1 MSKFLSEKLGVA
13 AEIIPGFAFKS
24 EEFGKTGTKAVKIK
38 DINPPIINAAEA
50 DRVNVS
56 NYSRERLKK
65 YEIHEGDFVVAMTG
79 ATVGKIGKHVSKEVL
94 YTNQRVAKIVPR
106 SGFYKEFVYYAIQ
119 GGDFLKFILNRLDS
133 SSAQGNISGTSIGEY
148 PIPCPDFQT
157 QRGVAAVLSALD
169 SKIELNNRINA
180 ELEGMA
186 KLLYD
191 YWFVQFDFPMTAAQA
206 AALGKP
212 HLTGHPYRASG
223 GKMIYNGTLKRDIPE
238 GWTDGRLLDVATF
251 TNGIACQ
258 KYPANGGETLR
269 VIKIKEMRTGL
280 TSDSDIVTANVPS
293 KVKIKNGDILFSWS
307 ASLEVMIWAGGEG
320 ALNQHIFK
328 VTSDTHPRSFC
339 YFVLLDY
346 LRHFRMIAD
355 LRKTTMGHITIDH
368 LEQSQIAIPDDEVA
382 RAFEMITK
390 PIIDRMVKSH
400 EENQELT
407 QLRDWLLP
415 MLMNGQVTVGTTEH

>member
-1 MSKFLSEKLGVA
+1 MAAKRVKVPLGEVCDVRQGRYLAPGDMSDLKSDLTPIPVIGANGVLGYTDQVSYHDPVTLVTCRGSNCGMLQRTDGPTWISNNAMACPPKKPHDSRYIHYVLQATNFSEVV
-13 AEIIPGFAFKS
+13 
-24 EEFGKTGTKAVKIK
+24 TG
-38 DINPPIINAAEA
+38 
-50 DRVNVS
+50 
-56 NYSRERLKK
+56 
-65 YEIHEGDFVVAMTG
+65 
-79 ATVGKIGKHVSKEVL
+79 
-94 YTNQRVAKIVPR
+94 
-106 SGFYKEFVYYAIQ
+106 
-119 GGDFLKFILNRLDS
+119 
-133 SSAQGNISGTSIGEY
+133 SAQPQITAGHLNTKLLAITRA
-148 PIPCPDFQT
+148 PDEQKAI
-157 QRGVAAVLSALD
+157 AAVLGRLD
-169 SKIELNNRINA
+169 DKITLNQRINE

-206 AALGKP
+206 TTLGNPQLAGKP
-212 HLTGHPYRASG
+212 YRSSG
-223 GKMIYNGTLKRDIPE
+223 GKMIYNKTLKRDIPE

-307 ASLEVMIWAGGEG
+307 ASLEVIIWAGGEG

-415 MLMNGQVTVGTTEH
+415 MLMNGQVTVN

>member
-1 MSKFLSEKLGVA
+1 MLQSAASLVPVIALGPKPGERVLDVA
-13 AEIIPGFAFKS
+13 AAPG
-24 EEFGKTGTKAVKIK
+24 GKTTHLAQLMANTGVLVA
-38 DINPPIINAAEA
+38 N
-50 DRVNVS
+50 
-56 NYSRERLKK
+56 
-65 YEIHEGDFVVAMTG
+65 DF
-79 ATVGKIGKHVSKEVL
+79 
-94 YTNQRVAKIVPR
+94 
-106 SGFYKEFVYYAIQ
+106 
-119 GGDFLKFILNRLDS
+119 
-133 SSAQGNISGTSIGEY
+133 
-148 PIPCPDFQT
+148 
-157 QRGVAAVLSALD
+157 
-169 SKIELNNRINA
+169 
-180 ELEGMA
+180 
-186 KLLYD
+186 
-191 YWFVQFDFPMTAAQA
+191 AQA
-206 AALGKP
+206 VALGKP
-212 HLTGHPYRASG
+212 HLAGHPYRASG
-223 GKMIYNGTLKRDIPE
+223 GKMIYNKTLKRDIPE

-307 ASLEVMIWAGGEG
+307 ASLEVIIWAGGEG

-415 MLMNGQVTVGTTEH
+415 MLMNGQVTVN